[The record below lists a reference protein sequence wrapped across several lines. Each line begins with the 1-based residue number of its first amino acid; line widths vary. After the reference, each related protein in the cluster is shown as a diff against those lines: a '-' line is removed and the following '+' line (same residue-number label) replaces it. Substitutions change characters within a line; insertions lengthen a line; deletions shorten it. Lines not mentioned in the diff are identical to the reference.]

1 MKLTLITLLLIATF
15 SDSKAADA
23 PKPPLNLL
31 FIITDQQR
39 WDAMSCAGN
48 GILQT
53 PNLDKL
59 AREGARFT
67 NFYSACPVCVPART
81 AILTGHS
88 IESNHVVDNKDADKT
103 DAPPFPSFDQ
113 ILLRSG
119 YHGEYHGK
127 YHSPYALALE
137 YTQPVSWLNGKKAPP
152 KSKAVTSESEAFRAY
167 LEKNVPARPLR
178 PGELLQANG
187 IYTSIELDERFGK
200 PDAAKG
206 SQAESY
212 GRLEVPAEHS
222 HAAYTAK
229 EGIAALDR
237 LKGGLFTLTISIDPP
252 HPPMIVSEPYY
263 SMYPPQGIPAP
274 ASISDPRTNS
284 PYTDRPGEGVLYR
297 QPQLIKQMTSIY
309 YGMVREVDDW
319 IGKILQRVDDLGLAD
334 NTLIIFT
341 SDHGEMLGDHGMH
354 GKFVFYEG
362 SVHVPLLMRLPGA
375 IKPGTVI
382 KAPASHIDLFPT
394 ILDYCGKAG
403 NASEGRSLRPL
414 IDGIDPGTNRVAVS
428 EWPATRVPGFMICDG
443 RWKLLYGRTANA
455 PSLDALYDLQTDP
468 QELNNLIGKNPQREQ
483 SRTEVTR
490 MKGLLVEWLIRV
502 KSPHLESVRARPIFA
517 EANSVAGKAET
528 SGQPKAKKKAAK

>member
-48 GILQT
+48 EILQT

-137 YTQPVSWLNGKKAPP
+137 YTQPVSWLNGKKAPA
-152 KSKAVTSESEAFRAY
+152 KSKALTSESEAFRAY

-237 LKGGLFTLTISIDPP
+237 LKGGPFTLTISIDPP

-284 PYTDRPGEGVLYR
+284 PYADRPGEGVLYR
-297 QPQLIKQMTSIY
+297 QPQLSKQMTSIY

-394 ILDYCGKAG
+394 ILDYCGKTG
-403 NASEGRSLRPL
+403 NESEGRSLRTL

-428 EWPATRVPGFMICDG
+428 EWPASRIPGFMICDG
-443 RWKLLYGRTANA
+443 RWKLLYGRAANA

-517 EANSVAGKAET
+517 EGSSVAGKAET

>member
-48 GILQT
+48 EILQT

-137 YTQPVSWLNGKKAPP
+137 YTQPVSWLNGKKAPA
-152 KSKAVTSESEAFRAY
+152 KSKALTSESEAFRAY

-237 LKGGLFTLTISIDPP
+237 LKGGPFTLTISIDPP

-284 PYTDRPGEGVLYR
+284 PYADRPGEGVLYR

-394 ILDYCGKAG
+394 ILDYCGKTG
-403 NASEGRSLRPL
+403 NESEGRSLRTL

-428 EWPATRVPGFMICDG
+428 EWPATRIPGFMICDG
-443 RWKLLYGRTANA
+443 RWKLLYGRAANA

-517 EANSVAGKAET
+517 EGSSVAGKAET

>member
-1 MKLTLITLLLIATF
+1 MKLTLITLLLIANF

-23 PKPPLNLL
+23 PKPQLNLL
-31 FIITDQQR
+31 FIIKDQQR
-39 WDAMSCAGN
+39 SDALSCAGN
-48 GILQT
+48 EILQT

-137 YTQPVSWLNGKKAPP
+137 YTQPVSWLNGKKAPA
-152 KSKAVTSESEAFRAY
+152 KSKALTSESEAFRAY

-237 LKGGLFTLTISIDPP
+237 LKGGPFTLTISIDPP

-284 PYTDRPGEGVLYR
+284 PYADRPGEGVLYR

-394 ILDYCGKAG
+394 ILDYCGKTG
-403 NASEGRSLRPL
+403 NESEGRSLRPL
-414 IDGIDPGTNRVAVS
+414 IDGIDPRTNRVAVS
-428 EWPATRVPGFMICDG
+428 EWPATRIPGFMICDG
-443 RWKLLYGRTANA
+443 RWKLLYGRAANA

-517 EANSVAGKAET
+517 EGSSVAGKAET
-528 SGQPKAKKKAAK
+528 SGQPKAKKKATK

>member
-483 SRTEVTR
+483 YRTEVTR

-502 KSPHLESVRARPIFA
+502 KSPHLESVRARPILA
-517 EANSVAGKAET
+517 DANSVGGKAET

>member
-48 GILQT
+48 EILQT

-67 NFYSACPVCVPART
+67 NFYSACTVCVPART

-137 YTQPVSWLNGKKAPP
+137 YTQPVSWLNGKKAPA
-152 KSKAVTSESEAFRAY
+152 KSKALTSESEAFRAY

-237 LKGGLFTLTISIDPP
+237 LKGGPFTLTISIDPP

-284 PYTDRPGEGVLYR
+284 PYADRPGEGVLYR

-382 KAPASHIDLFPT
+382 KAPASHIDLFLT
-394 ILDYCGKAG
+394 ILDYCGKTG
-403 NASEGRSLRPL
+403 NESEGRSLRPL

-428 EWPATRVPGFMICDG
+428 EWPATRIPGFMICDG
-443 RWKLLYGRTANA
+443 RWKLLYGRAANA

-517 EANSVAGKAET
+517 EGSSVAGKAET

>member
-1 MKLTLITLLLIATF
+1 MKLTLITLLLIANF

-48 GILQT
+48 EILQT

-137 YTQPVSWLNGKKAPP
+137 YTQPVSWLNGKKAPA
-152 KSKAVTSESEAFRAY
+152 KSKALTSESEAFRAY

-237 LKGGLFTLTISIDPP
+237 LKGGPFTLTISIDPP

-284 PYTDRPGEGVLYR
+284 PYADRPGEGVLYR

-394 ILDYCGKAG
+394 ILDYCGKTG
-403 NASEGRSLRPL
+403 NESEGRSLRPL
-414 IDGIDPGTNRVAVS
+414 IDGIDPRTNRVAVS
-428 EWPATRVPGFMICDG
+428 EWPASRIPGFMICDG
-443 RWKLLYGRTANA
+443 RWKLLYGRAANA

-517 EANSVAGKAET
+517 EGSSVAGKAET